1 MTSLSTMIRVL
12 GSPLVP
18 YPKSDLS
25 TDLYSNST
33 SIANMNES
41 DHWISFNL
49 LNKSMI
55 SLSTAIGTS
64 DSSLG
69 PHPEKDLD
77 IDLHSYFTPIVI
89 KDESNGRIG
98 FRRLQEIYTTTIR
111 GDQGI

>member
-77 IDLHSYFTPIVI
+77 IDLHSYSTPIVI